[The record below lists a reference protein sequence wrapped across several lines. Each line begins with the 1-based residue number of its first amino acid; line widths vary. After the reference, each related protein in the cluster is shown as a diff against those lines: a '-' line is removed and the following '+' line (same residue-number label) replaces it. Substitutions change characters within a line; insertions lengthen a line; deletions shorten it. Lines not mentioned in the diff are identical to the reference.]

1 MTNPSPITLAIATAL
16 EAVLTPIMAAL
27 TAPIIDRID
36 KLEATMPDDAT
47 FDAAVITAIRNQ
59 PAAVVDFLGEEID
72 RRTATDEFIE
82 KAVSAVLASS
92 GFDTA
97 VLGVIEDR
105 SGEVI
110 NNLGDNLTDKINEAS
125 KESLGDTVAEIIRSG
140 SFSVEFTRY

>member
-59 PAAVVDFLGEEID
+59 PAAVVDSLGEEID